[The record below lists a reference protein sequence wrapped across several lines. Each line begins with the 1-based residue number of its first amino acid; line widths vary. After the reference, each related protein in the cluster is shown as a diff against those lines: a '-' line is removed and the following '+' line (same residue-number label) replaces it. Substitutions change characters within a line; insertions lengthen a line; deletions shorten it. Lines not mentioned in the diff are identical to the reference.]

1 MMSKI
6 GMIKI
11 MLAKKMMIYL
21 NLLRNLVAA
30 LFGDLVALADWI
42 ALVHLFI
49 IIIIIMIEMM
59 MMMMRMEMVILMMM
73 TTPL

>member
-59 MMMMRMEMVILMMM
+59 MMRMEMLILMMM

>member
-11 MLAKKMMIYL
+11 MLAKKMMMYL

-49 IIIIIMIEMM
+49 IIIIIIMIEMM
-59 MMMMRMEMVILMMM
+59 MMRM
-73 TTPL
+73 

>member
-1 MMSKI
+1 MIKI

-11 MLAKKMMIYL
+11 MLAKKMMMYL

-59 MMMMRMEMVILMMM
+59 MMRMEMVILMMM

>member
-11 MLAKKMMIYL
+11 MLAKKMMMYL

-59 MMMMRMEMVILMMM
+59 MMRMEMVILMMM

>member
-1 MMSKI
+1 MMTKI

-11 MLAKKMMIYL
+11 MLAKKMMMYL

-59 MMMMRMEMVILMMM
+59 MMRMEMVILMMM